1 MKIRSQNVV
10 RICSFLYHSYKFCKV
25 SILKLTDPKVR
36 IKGLK
41 NKTDSYLPDK
51 SVAPSNQ
58 YAPPETKDS
67 TSTCRTG
74 APLPFLIFHLH
85 LAQCPADLSAQY
97 MPHEWEET
105 STSYNFC
112 SKGTHAHQ
120 KRGHVC
126 QHPGQLLT
134 HSRGFLKNS
143 SLVSPPFLKVL

>member
-25 SILKLTDPKVR
+25 SILKLTDPTVR

-58 YAPPETKDS
+58 YVPPETKNS

-97 MPHEWEET
+97 MPHERRHLPATT
-105 STSYNFC
+105 SVARE
-112 SKGTHAHQ
+112 HMPI
-120 KRGHVC
+120 KRGYAC